1 MLELEIQEAMVFMQ
15 HYPQQPRCLIYIFNG
30 QLMQKYKRKMII
42 EKIKELPN
50 SYLVND
56 AICVPKAT
64 DNSDYQQIQKWIA
77 EGGVVEKEDLLAKAK
92 LKKVAEIKSIRD
104 QKNIEPITDFEGF
117 LLDEDG
123 NKTEQKS
130 YFIFYTNRHQT
141 NPASDPDSI
150 ISRALDLSSMP
161 YFTKDLSGKKIAVEL
176 TSETAA
182 LLRQRIAQ
190 RNNNNYKLSS
200 AIEAEINNSTTI
212 EEVEA
217 ITLGA

>member
-1 MLELEIQEAMVFMQ
+1 M
-15 HYPQQPRCLIYIFNG
+15 
-30 QLMQKYKRKMII
+30 KI
-42 EKIKELPN
+42 EKVKEME
-50 SYLVND
+50 SCYIVND
-56 AICVPKAT
+56 CNAVPKNSE
-64 DNSDYQQIQKWIA
+64 NSDYQQIQKWIL
-77 EGGVVEKEDLLAKAK
+77 EGGLVEQEDLLTKTK
-92 LKKVAEIKSIRD
+92 LKKIAEIKSIRD
-104 QKNIEPITDFEGF
+104 QKNIEPITDFEAF

-176 TSETAA
+176 TSETAI

-190 RNNNNYKLSS
+190 RNNDNYKLSTT
-200 AIEAEINNSTTI
+200 IEAEINNTTTI
-212 EEVEA
+212 EEIEA
-217 ITLGA
+217 ITLEA

>member
-1 MLELEIQEAMVFMQ
+1 M
-15 HYPQQPRCLIYIFNG
+15 
-30 QLMQKYKRKMII
+30 KI
-42 EKIKELPN
+42 EKVKEME
-50 SYLVND
+50 SCYIVND
-56 AICVPKAT
+56 CNSVPKNSE
-64 DNSDYQQIQKWIA
+64 NSDYQQIQKWIA
-77 EGGVVEKEDLLAKAK
+77 EGGIVEKEDLLAKAK
-92 LKKVAEIKSIRD
+92 LKKIAEIKSVRD
-104 QKNIEPITDFEGF
+104 QRNIDPITDFEAF
-117 LLDEDG
+117 LLDEEG

-150 ISRALDLSSMP
+150 ISRALELSAMP
-161 YFTKDLSGKKIAVEL
+161 YFTKDIDDNKIAIEL
-176 TSETAA
+176 TSEIAT

-190 RNNNNYKLSS
+190 RNNDNYKLSS